1 MTKFKH
7 WLYNKFLPSWCK
19 EDLLSA
25 NQRLDHAIGEQKAE
39 IARLNAY
46 IDGLENAI
54 RHQRRIV
61 IRNEVSK

>member
-1 MTKFKH
+1 MSKFKH

-25 NQRLDHAIGEQKAE
+25 NRHLDRTIGEQRAE

>member
-1 MTKFKH
+1 MTKFKR
-7 WLYNKFLPSWCK
+7 WLYTKFLPAWCS

-25 NQRLDHAIGEQKAE
+25 NQRLDRVIGEQKAE
-39 IARLNAY
+39 ISRLNAY